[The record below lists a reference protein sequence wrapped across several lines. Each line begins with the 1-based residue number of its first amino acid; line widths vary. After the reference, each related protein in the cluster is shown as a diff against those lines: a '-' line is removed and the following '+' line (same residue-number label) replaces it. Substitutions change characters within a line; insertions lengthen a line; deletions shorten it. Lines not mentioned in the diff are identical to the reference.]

1 MSISASSGVLHTNSA
16 YFAGTAASYN
26 PGGGNYAAM
35 FDNNVIISD
44 LMDALAYAESKELE
58 FYHLYFPEVS
68 DYRSF
73 LAKVRE
79 LFSEAGDDAKL
90 ILGLSNAVLK
100 KYMPK
105 NITDIGTEH
114 EIKIILT
121 GKPADIPLEKL
132 NTQYTTLEGG
142 NVCAQ
147 ITQDNAHQIIKDLK
161 AIIGRGETSGLINQ
175 SRKGRKDIFL
185 WSGFGSGKKVNID
198 RLDAWIQDQ
207 SQEILDK
214 LNLKFEIKEK
224 PGDFEITDN
233 TKAIIQP
240 FTKYKKSDIEKMTGD
255 PKFEAE
261 FEKAYN
267 QIKDFILGPLLKG
280 SDILKQAAT
289 KAWNAIVGD
298 VKSELRGYFF
308 EGANVYK
315 SVLGNGGEFQ
325 LKVIDNYLAIATG
338 KYNEGLGKVV
348 GGIGS
353 GKRQEP
359 RSDFQ
364 IMSTLGAD
372 VGNFVAGI
380 QVKNV
385 SEGTGTTIHISTDLE
400 LMAPGLP
407 EGFRDTLANSM
418 FNSDIKSA
426 APDIEQ
432 TLKDY
437 VEAYFW
443 RAMNLHVGDG
453 LNPNH
458 TNTFYFYG
466 GTSLI
471 PASEIIG
478 DMINAATKT
487 KPPEFTVDGLT
498 APIGSDSSFA
508 ERHGS
513 DRKPNFL
520 EYWDT
525 VQYLGFGQGAVLD
538 ENTLNTSLYNNLLA
552 GVSVR
557 SVFSLTAVASS
568 LSNVSPIELFPH

>member
-1 MSISASSGVLHTNSA
+1 MSVNASSGVLHTNSA
-16 YFAGTAASYN
+16 YFSGTAASYN
-26 PGGGNYAAM
+26 PGGANYAAM
-35 FDNNVIISD
+35 FDNNVIIAD

-58 FYHLYFPEVS
+58 FYHMYFPEVGS
-68 DYRSF
+68 YREF

-79 LFSEAGDDAKL
+79 LFSESAEDAKL
-90 ILGLSNAVLK
+90 ILGLANVNLK

-105 NITDIGTEH
+105 NVTDIGTEH

-121 GKPADIPLEKL
+121 GEPAGIPLHKL
-132 NTQYTTLEGG
+132 NTAYTSIDTGEVYV
-142 NVCAQ
+142 NV
-147 ITQDNAHQIIKDLK
+147 TKENAHKVIADLRN
-161 AIIGRGETSGLINQ
+161 IIGRGETSGIINQ
-175 SRKGRKDIFL
+175 NRKGKKDIFL
-185 WSGFGSGKKVNID
+185 WSGFGTGKNVNID
-198 RLDAWIQDQ
+198 RLDAWM
-207 SQEILDK
+207 QEQGESVLNK
-214 LNLKFEIKEK
+214 LNLRFEISEKEA
-224 PGDFEITDN
+224 GVYDEIK
-233 TKAIIQP
+233 TKIQP
-240 FTKYKKSDIEKMTGD
+240 FTKYKKSDI
-255 PKFEAE
+255 PKPGENPAFDAE
-261 FEKAYN
+261 FAKVYA
-267 QIKDFILGPLLKG
+267 QVQAFMLDPLLKG

-289 KAWNAIVGD
+289 KAWSTVAGD
-298 VKSELRGYFF
+298 VNQEIRGYFF
-308 EGANVYK
+308 EGKNVYK

-325 LKVIDNYLAIATG
+325 LKIIDNYLAIATG
-338 KYNEGLGKVV
+338 KYNEGLGEVV
-348 GGIGS
+348 GGIGT

-364 IMSTLGAD
+364 IMSMLGAD
-372 VGNFVAGI
+372 MGNFIAGI

-426 APDIEQ
+426 VPDIEQ
-432 TLKDY
+432 ALKDY

-466 GTSLI
+466 GTSLV

-478 DMINAATKT
+478 DMISMSTQT
-487 KPPEFTVDGLT
+487 KPPEFTIDGLT
-498 APIGSDSSFA
+498 SPIGSDSSFA
-508 ERHGS
+508 ERHGEN
-513 DRKPNFL
+513 RKPNFL

-525 VQYLGFGQGAVLD
+525 VQYLGFGKGAVLD
-538 ENTLNTSLYNNLLA
+538 ENTTNVSLYNSLLA

-557 SVFSLTAVASS
+557 SVFNLTAVVASLGKVGS
-568 LSNVSPIELFPH
+568 IELFPH